1 MKTLLLVSLVAGIC
15 SCSTVQSKAP
25 VKPAP
30 ESSLKKI
37 KARITYYYPE
47 KPFWKKVSDPKIK
60 VATEGV
66 TVAAHPDFPFGTKVF
81 IPELKNKLDDGTFVV
96 QDRGSAVTS
105 KKAAKGTAYVFDVY
119 VSNSRKMRFYEK
131 NVDMWS
137 DVYIM
142 N

>member
-1 MKTLLLVSLVAGIC
+1 MAQNTN
-15 SCSTVQSKAP
+15 T
-25 VKPAP
+25 
-30 ESSLKKI
+30 KI

-47 KPFWKKVSDPKIK
+47 KPWWRKVSDPKTKIAK
-60 VATEGV
+60 EGV

-81 IPELKNKLDDGTFVV
+81 IPELKNKLNDGTFVV

-105 KKAAKGTAYVFDVY
+105 KKAANGEAYVFDVY
-119 VSNSRKMRFYEK
+119 VSSPKKMHYYAK

-137 DVYIM
+137 EVYIL